1 VPKKYNNIEEYKIL
15 FIKQLR
21 RNNLTKQIFEALQV
35 VYNVPSKIPK
45 ESYFSIINS
54 ICNKYDIII
63 DINMNYKT
71 VKENISIINENY
83 IGQ

>member
-1 VPKKYNNIEEYKIL
+1 MPKKYNNIEEYKIL